1 MSIVLQNPCPEQ
13 EHEYFQL
20 ELEFITNVS
29 TETVQQSSRFI
40 RPATVVEDINVPGR
54 ICAQGVL
61 QRADLEGAEE
71 LFEDWDFIYRTV
83 QQNRVLFAYSQC
95 RIYQFES
102 STPTGTF
109 VFGTVITDGSH
120 NLVDYRVRAQFANR
134 CRDILLTLIR
144 SMCTPESVSYRL
156 ESH

>member
-1 MSIVLQNPCPEQ
+1 MNTVLKNPCPEL

-29 TETVQQSSRFI
+29 TETVRQSSRII
-40 RPATVVEDINVPGR
+40 RPATAVEDINAPGR
-54 ICAQGVL
+54 KCAQGVL
-61 QRADLEGAEE
+61 QRTDLEKARE
-71 LFEDWDFIYRTV
+71 LFEDWDFIYRTM
-83 QQNRVLFAYSQC
+83 QQNRILFACSQC
-95 RIYQFES
+95 RIYQFQS
-102 STPTGTF
+102 STSTGTF

-120 NLVDYRVRAQFANR
+120 NLVDYRARAQFADSQR
-134 CRDILLTLIR
+134 AVLISLIR